1 MAMGNPVSQMLQS
14 ANTAG
19 GDNRHRNRITDSASH
34 TEIKTIFSPVAV
46 HAGEQDFTRAIIR
59 HPHSPLHRINASWLT
74 PTMGKDFPARG
85 FMLGAYPFCVDGNH
99 DTLGAKTI

>member
-46 HAGEQDFTRAIIR
+46 HAGEQDFTSAIIR
-59 HPHSPLHRINASWLT
+59 HPHSPLHRINASRLA

-85 FMLGAYPFCVDGNH
+85 FMLGTHTLGIDGNH
-99 DTLGAKTI
+99 DALSPKTV